1 MDTTKAA
8 EVIDCDTTGMRN
20 AQSFLRIRLADKIRE
35 EKARENVFLIRQRIQ
50 QLLTQVPVGESYP
63 GGNVNPGGNLATPM
77 PLMVVPGGD
86 VNPGGNLATP
96 GGNLANAG
104 GNLANPGVNLATPG
118 VNLTATPRPLMAVP
132 DG

>member
-1 MDTTKAA
+1 MDSTKAA

-63 GGNVNPGGNLATPM
+63 GGNMATPGGNMTTPR
-77 PLMVVPGGD
+77 PLMVVPGGNMA
-86 VNPGGNLATP
+86 NPGGNMATPGGNMATPGSNMATP
-96 GGNLANAG
+96 GGNLAN
-104 GNLANPGVNLATPG
+104 L
-118 VNLTATPRPLMAVP
+118 RP
-132 DG
+132 